1 MLNIQNDAKII
12 ENKKKK
18 FHMPSTPVLLLAI
31 TLIVAIMTYIVPAGQ
46 FERVYDE
53 EKGRTLVVAGTYT
66 EVEQNPV
73 SIGTLFSSVFE
84 GLYKAADLIAFVFVV
99 GGSFYIVQ
107 STGAINAG
115 LGKLIKRFNGNGKEY
130 IMIGI
135 VMVAFA
141 IGGASFGMA
150 EETLPFVTLCVLA
163 AKAMGYDAIVGIS
176 MVLVGCYCGYSAGP
190 LNPFNTGIGQTISEL
205 PMFSGV
211 ALRVVLMVGS
221 LAIAF
226 HHTIRYC
233 KKLKKQGADQLSDEA
248 VAKMKAESE
257 ALNIEFTKQ
266 HKLILL
272 VVLITFVALVFGVMK
287 YGWYFS
293 EISALFFAMG
303 LIAGLIYYKGN
314 FEKMLEVFIDG
325 ASSMCG
331 AAILMGLSRTILVV
345 AEQGAI
351 MDTIVYALSIP
362 LSHLPSA
369 LTACGM
375 YVAQGFINFLIP
387 SSSGQ
392 AVVVMPIMSSL
403 SDLIGVTRQ
412 TAVLA
417 FTCGDGFWN
426 MITPTH
432 SVVMAT
438 LGLAGISF
446 GKWFKYA
453 LSLVLKWSLWI
464 CAVLIFATL
473 IGWGPF

>member
-1 MLNIQNDAKII
+1 MLNTQTETKTIQ
-12 ENKKKK
+12 KKKK

-31 TLIVAIMTYIVPAGQ
+31 TLIIAILTYIVPAGQ

-53 EKGRTLVVAGTYT
+53 EKDRTLVVAGTYH
-66 EVEQNPV
+66 EVEQSPV
-73 SIGTLFSSVFE
+73 GIGKLFSSVFE
-84 GLYKAADLIAFVFVV
+84 GLYKAADLICFVFVV

-115 LGKLIKRFNGNGKEY
+115 LGKLIKRFSGNGKEY

-205 PMFSGV
+205 PMFSG
-211 ALRVVLMVGS
+211 AGLRVVLMIGS
-221 LAIAF
+221 LIIAF

-233 KKLKKQGADQLSDEA
+233 KKLKKQGTEQLSEEA
-248 VAKMKAESE
+248 VAKLKAESE

-266 HKLILL
+266 HKIILL
-272 VVLITFVALVFGVMK
+272 VVLVTFIALVFGVMK

-303 LIAGLIYYKGN
+303 LITGVIHYKGN
-314 FEKMLEVFIDG
+314 FEKILEVFIAG
-325 ASSMCG
+325 AGEMCG
-331 AAILMGLSRTILVV
+331 AALLMGMSRTILVV

-362 LSHLPSA
+362 LSHLPNVI
-369 LTACGM
+369 TACGM
-375 YVAQGFINFLIP
+375 YIAQGFINFLIP

-392 AVVVMPIMSSL
+392 AVVVMPIMSAL

-464 CAVLIFATL
+464 CAILIFATL
-473 IGWGPF
+473 TGWGPF